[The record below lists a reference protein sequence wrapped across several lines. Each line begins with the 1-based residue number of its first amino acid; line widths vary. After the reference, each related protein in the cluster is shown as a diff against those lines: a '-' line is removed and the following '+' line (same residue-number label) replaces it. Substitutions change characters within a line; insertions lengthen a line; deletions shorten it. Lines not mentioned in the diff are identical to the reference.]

1 MTRKEE
7 DLEAYIESA
16 FLDTEISEDR
26 DEAEPTEAAKP
37 AQAAVAGTNGNALQ
51 DHRPRANTIAEA
63 VREAQRQESE
73 KQEPKPKPAAK
84 KASTRRRAAPKDLQ
98 HPELS
103 APRPRKRRKPSAKPV
118 ISAEMEELIKQA
130 PKNLR
135 VLAALYDDEVTER
148 YYTKKFKE
156 PREEFI
162 RRLIDPVLNLEET
175 ARLLGVCPATV
186 RRYTNRGWL
195 EHHRTPGNQRRFRLS
210 DIVRFVE
217 QYGRH
222 PE

>member
-16 FLDTEISEDR
+16 FLDADILEEDA
-26 DEAEPTEAAKP
+26 DADSQQP
-37 AQAAVAGTNGNALQ
+37 AQAAVAVKDGSAATEV
-51 DHRPRANTIAEA
+51 RPRASAIAEA
-63 VREAQRQESE
+63 VREAQRQ
-73 KQEPKPKPAAK
+73 QAAQQRAKPKEPG
-84 KASTRRRAAPKDLQ
+84 TRRPSAKRASPQELK

-103 APRPRKRRKPSAKPV
+103 APRPRKRKKPSAKPV

-135 VLAALYDDEVTER
+135 VLAALYDDEVTEK
-148 YYTKKFKE
+148 YYSKKFKE
-156 PREEFI
+156 PRDEFI

-210 DIVRFVE
+210 DIVRFVD